1 MVIDGLLPIA
11 GLLISGLGG
20 AAANP
25 SIDSP
30 AIANN
35 LAVTTRALVQL
46 VDRLAA
52 VVGGEPIFLSDV
64 REVMRLRLLDPNAAL
79 AAVNA
84 DAPGTAE
91 EQVLARMIDRRLVLA
106 EVTRY
111 SQAPPAPA
119 DVDEAVRKWTASFPQ
134 TPPHDPALVRAFL
147 TESLRIERYL
157 DQRFTA
163 AAHPTRD
170 EARAYY
176 QANLASF
183 TRAEGVPQFESVED
197 QARRRLAGER
207 RVAMVREWLRG
218 LRDRAQVRIY
228 R

>member
-1 MVIDGLLPIA
+1 MSSAIVVLLA
-11 GLLISGLGG
+11 GS
-20 AAANP
+20 
-25 SIDSP
+25 
-30 AIANN
+30 
-35 LAVTTRALVQL
+35 TLVSTQL

-64 REVMRLRLLDPNAAL
+64 REVMRLRLLDPGAAL
-79 AAVNA
+79 AAIS
-84 DAPGTAE
+84 AE
-91 EQVLARMIDRRLVLA
+91 VIGSDEDKTLARLVDRRLVLA
-106 EVTRY
+106 EVLRY
-111 SQAPPAPA
+111 SQSPPAAA
-119 DVDEAVRKWTASFPQ
+119 DVDEAVRKWAGTFTQPPQ
-134 TPPHDPALVRAFL
+134 HDPALVRAFL
-147 TESLRIERYL
+147 AETLRIERYL

-163 AAHPTRD
+163 AAQPTRD

-183 TRAEGVPQFESVED
+183 ARGEGVPQFESVED

-228 R
+228 K